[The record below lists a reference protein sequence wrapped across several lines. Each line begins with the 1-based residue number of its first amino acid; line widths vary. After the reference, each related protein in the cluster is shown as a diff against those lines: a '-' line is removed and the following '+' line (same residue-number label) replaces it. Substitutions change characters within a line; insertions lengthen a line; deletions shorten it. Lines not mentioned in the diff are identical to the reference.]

1 MSLGTSRFEK
11 GSTMALSAALSNYP
25 YTAALLDHTI
35 EPNGFEV
42 EYVPVEPSIVAAFR
56 RMMRGLEF
64 DFCELGVTSYLAGW
78 DYQNDLTAVP
88 VFPSCGFPFRA
99 MHVNTAA
106 GIESPKDLNGKRIAC
121 RTYTVTAVVWAR
133 GILADHYGVD
143 LDSITWVINDEE
155 HSDGFVWPANVD
167 YQKGADLVGMVSSGE
182 VAAGFG
188 LIRGEI
194 ENVRPLFDDPAA
206 EEREWYTSTKIFP
219 INHAIAL
226 KASLVEAD
234 PELPKNLVD
243 YFDAGKAVFLDR
255 LNAGVELS
263 PAETAL
269 ADMRALVGPDPV
281 PYGIEASQPS
291 LDALLRYS
299 YEQHITNELLTTD
312 DIFA

>member
-1 MSLGTSRFEK
+1 
-11 GSTMALSAALSNYP
+11 MALSAALNNYP
-25 YTAALLDHTI
+25 YTAALLDHSV
-35 EPNGFEV
+35 EPHGFEV
-42 EYVPVEPSIVAAFR
+42 DYVTVEPNIVAAFR

-78 DYQNDLTAVP
+78 DYQKDITAVP
-88 VFPSCGFPFRA
+88 IFPSCGFPFRA

-133 GILADHYGVD
+133 GILSDHYGVD

-155 HSDGFVWPANVD
+155 HSGGFVWPDNVD

-188 LIRGEI
+188 LVRGEV

-206 EEREWYTSTKIFP
+206 AEREWYNSTKIFP

-226 KASLVEAD
+226 KASLAEAD
-234 PELPKNLVD
+234 TALAKNLVD
-243 YFDAGKAVFLDR
+243 YFEAGKAVFMDR
-255 LNAGVELS
+255 LASGVELT
-263 PAETAL
+263 PAEAAL
-269 ADMRALVGPDPV
+269 AETRTLLGPDPI
-281 PYGIEASQPS
+281 PYGIEATRPS

-299 YEQHITNELLTTD
+299 HEQHITKDLLTTD
-312 DIFA
+312 DIFV

>member
-1 MSLGTSRFEK
+1 
-11 GSTMALSAALSNYP
+11 MALSAALSNYP
-25 YTAALLDHTI
+25 HTAALLNHTV
-35 EPNGFEV
+35 EPHGFEV
-42 EYVPVEPSIVAAFR
+42 DYVPVEPSIVAAFR

-78 DYQNDLTAVP
+78 DYQNDLTSVP
-88 VFPSCGFPFRA
+88 IFPACGFPFRA
-99 MHVNTAA
+99 MHVNSSA

-133 GILADHYGVD
+133 GILADAYGVD

-188 LIRGEI
+188 LVRGEV
-194 ENVRPLFDDPAA
+194 ENVRPLFEDPAA
-206 EEREWYTSTKIFP
+206 EEREWYASTKIFP
-219 INHAIAL
+219 INHSIAL
-226 KASLVEAD
+226 KAALVEAD
-234 PELPKNLVD
+234 PELPTNLVD
-243 YFDAGKAVFLDR
+243 YFEAGKSVFMER
-255 LNAGVELS
+255 LGSGVELS
-263 PAETAL
+263 PAEKAL
-269 ADMRALVGPDPV
+269 ADLRSVVGPDPV
-281 PYGIEASQPS
+281 PYGIEATRPS

-299 YEQHITNELLTTD
+299 HEQHITNDLLTTD